1 MDIRWWITER
11 CSHEFFE
18 GATEEDINKYVE
30 ALRWQTMRQA
40 QPMNV
45 GLLEVQQGG
54 GLMQLRAP
62 VQLESTQEKMQGLL
76 DLLAM
81 IKGPQG

>member
-1 MDIRWWITER
+1 MN
-11 CSHEFFE
+11 FFE

-30 ALRWQTMRQA
+30 ALRRQTMRQA

-45 GLLEVQQGG
+45 GLLGVRQGG
-54 GLMQLRAP
+54 GLMQPAP